1 MEDENSKKKNFLGKK
16 KKKLDLETFLK
27 ETESKNKKKKIDK
40 EKNDSSDDEKSI
52 QKNIKKSNNKKIKSS
67 SNSSS
72 ESESEIIES
81 KKNKKMA
88 KNLDNNEK
96 NKKKDNNSS
105 SSSDTEILKK
115 TDGKINIIKE
125 EAINKFTGQV
135 YSDDYYKLLKKRMS
149 LPVWSSKKQI
159 LELVEKN
166 RIVIIQG
173 ETGSGKTTQIPQFLL
188 EAGYY
193 GGIVCT
199 QPRRVAAMSIAKR
212 VSQEMEVELGEQV
225 GYTVRFD
232 DKTSKNT
239 LIKYATD
246 GLLLKEA
253 TTDHTL
259 KKYQI
264 IIIDEAH
271 ERTLATDIL
280 FGFLKELMEKRKE
293 LKLIIMSATFDIE
306 KFQNYFDAPLAII
319 KGRTYPVDIIYLNSP
334 TDDYVD
340 CAVKKVIQIHKE
352 EKPGDILLFLTG
364 EEEIES
370 ACQQIREGIEE
381 LGDEVGFANVIP
393 IYSTLPPYLQ
403 EKIFEPPPETNS
415 KGIKGRKIVVA
426 TNIAESS
433 ITIDGIVY
441 VVDPGFTKQK
451 VFNPR
456 GKMES
461 LLINIISKENADQ
474 RAGRAGR
481 TKPGKCFRLYTK
493 ESYEKELK
501 KSSIPEILRSNIT
514 SVVLNLLKLGIQDL
528 VHFDFIDPP
537 APETMMRA
545 IEMLNYLG
553 AMDDDGKLTE
563 LGSQMNQFPLEP
575 ELSKM
580 VLAGVKYKCINDILT
595 IAATLSVKSP
605 FLRPRGKENEADS
618 KKYQFTHHTGDHIT
632 LILAY
637 NAFKKNEFSKDWC
650 RENFINFRTMKA
662 IDNVR
667 GQLADI
673 LTKMNIIVPPND
685 YNNEIKGKR
694 ERRILKSLIAGYF
707 AQVAHLETAGY
718 YITVKDNQYVFI
730 HPSSYLHGSRKAA
743 WVLFQEFVLT
753 SKNYIRTVTE
763 IQPEYLLQVAPHY
776 FDLEN
781 MTGYAYKRDLLK
793 VQKELER
800 QKEMEEAEKNL

>member
-1 MEDENSKKKNFLGKK
+1 MSDKNQKDEKLLGKK
-16 KKKLDLETFLK
+16 KKKLNLETFLQ
-27 ETESKNKKKKIDK
+27 ETESKNKNKKKK
-40 EKNDSSDDEKSI
+40 L
-52 QKNIKKSNNKKIKSS
+52 
-67 SNSSS
+67 S
-72 ESESEIIES
+72 ESDSEST
-81 KKNKKMA
+81 
-88 KNLDNNEK
+88 EK
-96 NKKKDNNSS
+96 NKKQPKKEIKDNKNNNNLSNSS
-105 SSSDTEILKK
+105 DSDTEEVF
-115 TDGKINIIKE
+115 KINPEKMKSIKKE
-125 EAINKFTGQV
+125 KQINKFTGKE
-135 YSDDYYKLLKKRMS
+135 YTESYYKLLEKRKS
-149 LPVWSSKKQI
+149 LPVWSSKDKI
-159 LELVEKN
+159 LDLVEKN

-212 VSQEMEVELGEQV
+212 VSQEMEVELGKQV

-232 DKTSKNT
+232 DKTSSDT

-253 TTDHTL
+253 TTDHSL

-271 ERTLATDIL
+271 ERTLSTDIL
-280 FGFLKELMEKRKE
+280 FGFLKELMEIRKE

-319 KGRTYPVDIIYLNSP
+319 KGRTYPVEIKYLSAP

-340 CAVKKVIQIHKE
+340 CAIKKVIQIHKE

-370 ACQQIREGIEE
+370 ACQQIRDGIEE
-381 LGDEVGFANVIP
+381 LGDEVGYANVVP

-403 EKIFEPPPETNS
+403 EKIFEPPPGPNPR
-415 KGIKGRKIVVA
+415 GIKGRKIVVA

-481 TKPGKCFRLYTK
+481 TKPGKCFRLYTE

-553 AMDDDGKLTE
+553 AMDDEGKLTE

-580 VLAGVKYKCINDILT
+580 VLAGVKYKCINDMLT

-632 LILAY
+632 LIMVY
-637 NAFKKNEFSKDWC
+637 NAFKKNEFQNNWC
-650 RENFINFRTMKA
+650 RDNYINLRTMKA

-673 LTKMNIIVPPND
+673 LKKMNITVPDND

-730 HPSSYLHGSRKAA
+730 HPSSYLHGSRKAT
-743 WVLFQEFVLT
+743 WVLFHEFVLT

-776 FDLEN
+776 FDLDK

-793 VQKELER
+793 VQKDLET
-800 QKEMEEAEKNL
+800 QKEMKDEEKNL

>member
-1 MEDENSKKKNFLGKK
+1 MNQIQK
-16 KKKLDLETFLK
+16 KKKL
-27 ETESKNKKKKIDK
+27 NPKK
-40 EKNDSSDDEKSI
+40 SSD
-52 QKNIKKSNNKKIKSS
+52 S
-67 SNSSS
+67 SNS
-72 ESESEIIES
+72 ESEETFKKNQKPKKSPKKEKKS
-81 KKNKKMA
+81 KKK
-88 KNLDNNEK
+88 LSQSD
-96 NKKKDNNSS
+96 
-105 SSSDTEILKK
+105 SSDTEIF
-115 TDGKINIIKE
+115 KINPEQIKSSI
-125 EAINKFTGQV
+125 AKKPKQINKFTGKE
-135 YSDDYYKLLKKRMS
+135 YTESYYKLLEKRKL
-149 LPVWSSKKQI
+149 LPVWSSKAQI
-159 LELVEKN
+159 LDLVEKN

-212 VSQEMEVELGEQV
+212 VSQEMEVELGAQV

-232 DKTSKNT
+232 DKTSNDT

-280 FGFLKELMEKRKE
+280 FGFLKELMEIRKE

-319 KGRTYPVDIIYLNSP
+319 KGRTYPVEINYLSSP

-340 CAVKKVIQIHKE
+340 CAIKKVIQIHKE

-381 LGDEVGFANVIP
+381 LGDEVGYANVVP

-403 EKIFEPPPETNS
+403 EKIFEPPPGPNPR
-415 KGIKGRKIVVA
+415 GIKGRKIVVA

-580 VLAGVKYKCINDILT
+580 VLAGVKYKCINDMLT

-618 KKYQFTHHTGDHIT
+618 KKYQFTHHSGDHIT
-632 LILAY
+632 LIMVY
-637 NAFKKNEFSKDWC
+637 NAFKKNENQNWC
-650 RENFINFRTMKA
+650 RDNYINFRTMKA

-673 LTKMNIIVPPND
+673 LKKMNITVTDND

-730 HPSSYLHGSRKAA
+730 HPSSYLHGSRKAT
-743 WVLFQEFVLT
+743 WVLFHEFVLT

-763 IQPEYLLQVAPHY
+763 IKPEYLLQVAPHY
-776 FDLEN
+776 FDLDK
-781 MTGYAYKRDLLK
+781 MTGYAYKRDLIK
-793 VQKELER
+793 VKNELE
-800 QKEMEEAEKNL
+800 KENELKEEEKNL

>member
-1 MEDENSKKKNFLGKK
+1 MESTITDKKEFLGKK
-16 KKKLDLETFLK
+16 KKKKTLESFLEEIDNHKTKKSKNENTSTSPEKDNDSESTIK
-27 ETESKNKKKKIDK
+27 ETKSQN
-40 EKNDSSDDEKSI
+40 KNDTSSPE
-52 QKNIKKSNNKKIKSS
+52 
-67 SNSSS
+67 
-72 ESESEIIES
+72 
-81 KKNKKMA
+81 
-88 KNLDNNEK
+88 
-96 NKKKDNNSS
+96 
-105 SSSDTEILKK
+105 
-115 TDGKINIIKE
+115 
-125 EAINKFTGQV
+125 INKFTNKP
-135 YSDDYYKLLKKRMS
+135 YSENYYKLLKKRQT
-149 LPVWSSKKQI
+149 LPVWNSKKQI
-159 LELVEKN
+159 LELIEKN
-166 RIVIIQG
+166 RILIIQG

-188 EAGYY
+188 DAGYY

-212 VSQEMEVELGEQV
+212 VSEELEVELGEQV

-239 LIKYATD
+239 LIKYVTD

-253 TTDHTL
+253 TTDHLL

-280 FGFLKELMEKRKE
+280 FGFLKNLLEKRKN

-306 KFQNYFDAPLAII
+306 KFQKYFDAPLIII
-319 KGRTYPVDIIYLNSP
+319 KGRTFPVEIKYLTNP
-334 TDDYVD
+334 TDDYVE
-340 CAVKKVIQIHKE
+340 CAIKKVIEIHKN
-352 EKPGDILLFLTG
+352 EKKGDILLFLTG
-364 EEEIES
+364 EEEIEN
-370 ACQQIREGIEE
+370 ACQKIREGIEE
-381 LGDEVGFANVIP
+381 LGDEVGYANVIP

-403 EKIFEPPPETNS
+403 EKIFEPPPKKNK
-415 KGIKGRKIVVA
+415 KGIFGRKIIVA

-481 TKPGKCFRLYTK
+481 TQNGKCFRLYTK

-514 SVVLNLLKLGIQDL
+514 SVVLNLLKLGIKDL

-553 AMDDDGKLTE
+553 AMDDDGNLTE

-575 ELSKM
+575 ELAKI
-580 VLAGVKYKCINDILT
+580 VLAGVKYKCVNDMLT

-618 KKYQFTHHTGDHIT
+618 KKYMFTHHSGDHIT
-632 LILAY
+632 LIMVY
-637 NAFKKNEFSKDWC
+637 NAFKKNEYLNKDFC
-650 RENFINFRTMKA
+650 KDNFINYRTMKA

-667 GQLADI
+667 NQLKDI
-673 LTKMNIIVPPND
+673 LIKMNIDVPEND

-694 ERRILKSLIAGYF
+694 ERRIIKSLISGYF
-707 AQVAHLETAGY
+707 AQVAYLESGGY
-718 YITVKDNQYVFI
+718 YITIKDNQYVFI
-730 HPSSYLHGSRKAA
+730 HPSSYLHGSRSVQ

-763 IQPEYLLQVAPHY
+763 IQPEYLLEVAPHY

-781 MTGYAYKRDLLK
+781 MSGYAYRRELMKVKKDLDKKKALK
-793 VQKELER
+793 
-800 QKEMEEAEKNL
+800 EEENNL

>member
-1 MEDENSKKKNFLGKK
+1 MKNEQSKDLLGKK

-27 ETESKNKKKKIDK
+27 ETESKPKKKKNEDNDNVEEELTSKNKDK
-40 EKNDSSDDEKSI
+40 QKSKNKS
-52 QKNIKKSNNKKIKSS
+52 KRH
-67 SNSSS
+67 NSELES
-72 ESESEIIES
+72 ESESEEIV
-81 KKNKKMA
+81 KNKK
-88 KNLDNNEK
+88 EK
-96 NKKKDNNSS
+96 EKRNKRREEKNNSS
-105 SSSDTEILKK
+105 NSSDTEVLKK
-115 TDGKINIIKE
+115 EDIDVTIKE
-125 EAINKFTGQV
+125 EKINKFTGQI
-135 YSDDYYKLLKKRMS
+135 YSDDYYKLLKKRKS
-149 LPVWSSKKQI
+149 LPVWSSRKQI
-159 LELVEKN
+159 LDLVEKN

-188 EAGYY
+188 DAGYY

-239 LIKYATD
+239 LIKYVTD

-319 KGRTYPVDIIYLNSP
+319 KGRTYPVDIIYLSSP

-370 ACQQIREGIEE
+370 ACQQIRDGIEE
-381 LGDEVGFANVIP
+381 LGDEVGYANVIP

-403 EKIFEPPPETNS
+403 EKIFEPPPETNPR
-415 KGIKGRKIVVA
+415 GIKGRKIVVA

-481 TKPGKCFRLYTK
+481 TKPGKCYRLYTE

-514 SVVLNLLKLGIQDL
+514 SVVLNLLKLGINDL

-580 VLAGVKYKCINDILT
+580 VLAGVKYKCINDMLT
-595 IAATLSVKSP
+595 LAATLSVKSP

-632 LILAY
+632 LIMVF

-650 RENFINFRTMKA
+650 RDNFINFRTMKA

-673 LTKMNIIVPPND
+673 LTKMNIVVPQND

-694 ERRILKSLIAGYF
+694 ERRIIKSLISGYF
-707 AQVAHLETAGY
+707 SQVAHLESAGY

-730 HPSSYLHGSRKAA
+730 HPSSYLHGSRKAT

-776 FDLEN
+776 FDLQN

-793 VQKELER
+793 VQEKLEK
-800 QKEMEEAEKNL
+800 QKEMEEEEKNL

>member
-1 MEDENSKKKNFLGKK
+1 MKNEKSKDLLGKK

-27 ETESKNKKKKIDK
+27 ETESKPKKKKNEDNDNDEKELTSKNKDKQKSKNKSKRHNSELESESEEIVKNKK
-40 EKNDSSDDEKSI
+40 EKEKRNKRREE
-52 QKNIKKSNNKKIKSS
+52 KNNS
-67 SNSSS
+67 SNSS
-72 ESESEIIES
+72 
-81 KKNKKMA
+81 
-88 KNLDNNEK
+88 
-96 NKKKDNNSS
+96 
-105 SSSDTEILKK
+105 DTEVLKK
-115 TDGKINIIKE
+115 EDIDVTIKE
-125 EAINKFTGQV
+125 EKINKFTGQI
-135 YSDDYYKLLKKRMS
+135 YSDDYYKLLKKRKS
-149 LPVWSSKKQI
+149 LPVWSSRKQI
-159 LELVEKN
+159 LDLVEKN

-188 EAGYY
+188 DAGYY

-239 LIKYATD
+239 LIKYVTD

-319 KGRTYPVDIIYLNSP
+319 KGRTYPVDIIYLSSP

-370 ACQQIREGIEE
+370 ACQQIRDGIEE
-381 LGDEVGFANVIP
+381 LGDEVGYANVIP

-403 EKIFEPPPETNS
+403 EKIFEPPPETNPR
-415 KGIKGRKIVVA
+415 GIKGRKIVVA

-481 TKPGKCFRLYTK
+481 TKPGKCYRLYTE

-514 SVVLNLLKLGIQDL
+514 SVVLNLLKLGINDL

-580 VLAGVKYKCINDILT
+580 VLAGVKYKCINDMLT
-595 IAATLSVKSP
+595 LAATLSVKSP

-632 LILAY
+632 LIMVF

-650 RENFINFRTMKA
+650 RDNFINFRTMKA

-673 LTKMNIIVPPND
+673 LTKMNIVVPQND

-694 ERRILKSLIAGYF
+694 ERRIIKSLISGYF
-707 AQVAHLETAGY
+707 SQVAHLESAGY

-730 HPSSYLHGSRKAA
+730 HPSSYLHGSRKAT

-776 FDLEN
+776 FDLQN

-793 VQKELER
+793 VQEKLEK
-800 QKEMEEAEKNL
+800 QKEMEEEEKNL

>member
-1 MEDENSKKKNFLGKK
+1 MSENEKLLGKK
-16 KKKLDLETFLK
+16 KKKLNLETFLK
-27 ETESKNKKKKIDK
+27 ETNNKKKKI
-40 EKNDSSDDEKSI
+40 
-52 QKNIKKSNNKKIKSS
+52 
-67 SNSSS
+67 S
-72 ESESEIIES
+72 ESESETY
-81 KKNKKMA
+81 N
-88 KNLDNNEK
+88 K
-96 NKKKDNNSS
+96 NKKKDESS
-105 SSSDTEILKK
+105 DSDTEVF
-115 TDGKINIIKE
+115 KINIDKNNLQLKRE
-125 EAINKFTGQV
+125 INKFTGKE
-135 YSDDYYKLLKKRMS
+135 YTEEYYKLLEKRKL
-149 LPVWSSKKQI
+149 LPVWSSKNKI
-159 LELVEKN
+159 LDLVEKN

-188 EAGYY
+188 ESGYY

-212 VSQEMEVELGEQV
+212 VSQEMEVELGKQV

-232 DKTSKNT
+232 DKTSNDT

-253 TTDHTL
+253 TTDHEL

-319 KGRTYPVDIIYLNSP
+319 KGRTYPVEINYLKNP
-334 TDDYVD
+334 TDDYVE
-340 CAVKKVIQIHKE
+340 CAIKKVIQIHKE

-381 LGDEVGFANVIP
+381 LGDDVGYANVVP

-403 EKIFEPPPETNS
+403 EKIFEPPPGPNI

-553 AMDDDGKLTE
+553 AMDDEGKLTE

-618 KKYQFTHHTGDHIT
+618 KKYQFTHHSGDHIT
-632 LILAY
+632 LIMVY
-637 NAFKKNEFSKDWC
+637 NAFKKNELIKDWC
-650 RENFINFRTMKA
+650 RDNYINYRTMKA

-667 GQLADI
+667 NQLSDI
-673 LTKMNIIVPPND
+673 LKKMNIIVPEND

-730 HPSSYLHGSRKAA
+730 HPSSYLHGSRKSV
-743 WVLFQEFVLT
+743 WVLFHEFVLT

-776 FDLEN
+776 FDLDK

-793 VQKELER
+793 VQKELEIK
-800 QKEMEEAEKNL
+800 KEMKEEEKNL

>member
-1 MEDENSKKKNFLGKK
+1 MSDRNSEKKDFIGKKKKN
-16 KKKLDLETFLK
+16 KKLDLETFLK
-27 ETESKNKKKKIDK
+27 ETESKTNKKKKYIEEEEEEISTPKNNDK
-40 EKNDSSDDEKSI
+40 SKNRKINNSS
-52 QKNIKKSNNKKIKSS
+52 N
-67 SNSSS
+67 NSSS
-72 ESESEIIES
+72 ESQSEKEREKL
-81 KKNKKMA
+81 KKNKS
-88 KNLDNNEK
+88 
-96 NKKKDNNSS
+96 KKKENNSS
-105 SSSDTEILKK
+105 SSSDTEVLKK
-115 TDGKINIIKE
+115 TEPTINIIKE
-125 EAINKFTGQV
+125 EKINKFTGQV
-135 YSDDYYKLLKKRMS
+135 YSDDYYKLLKKRMN

-159 LELVEKN
+159 LDLVEKN

-232 DKTSKNT
+232 DKTSQNT
-239 LIKYATD
+239 LIKYVTD

-264 IIIDEAH
+264 VIIDEAH

-319 KGRTYPVDIIYLNSP
+319 KGRTFPVEIKYLAAP

-340 CAVKKVIQIHKE
+340 CAIKKVIQIHKE

-381 LGDEVGFANVIP
+381 LGDEVGYANVVP

-403 EKIFEPPPETNS
+403 EKIFEPPPETNPR
-415 KGIKGRKIVVA
+415 GIKGRKIVVA

-481 TKPGKCFRLYTK
+481 TKPGKCFRLYTE

-632 LILAY
+632 LIMAY
-637 NAFKKNEFSKDWC
+637 NAFKKNEFAKDWC
-650 RENFINFRTMKA
+650 RDNFINFRTMKA

-673 LTKMNIIVPPND
+673 LHKMNITVPQND

-694 ERRILKSLIAGYF
+694 ERRIIKSLISGYF

-730 HPSSYLHGSRKAA
+730 HPSSYLHGSRKAT

-763 IQPEYLLQVAPHY
+763 IQI
-776 FDLEN
+776 N
-781 MTGYAYKRDLLK
+781 
-793 VQKELER
+793 
-800 QKEMEEAEKNL
+800 

>member
-1 MEDENSKKKNFLGKK
+1 MSDKYYSKKDKDLLGKK
-16 KKKLDLETFLK
+16 KKLNLDTFLQ
-27 ETESKNKKKKIDK
+27 EVESNPKKKKLNPK
-40 EKNDSSDDEKSI
+40 KSSDSSD
-52 QKNIKKSNNKKIKSS
+52 
-67 SNSSS
+67 S
-72 ESESEIIES
+72 ESEETF
-81 KKNKKMA
+81 KKNQKPKKSP
-88 KNLDNNEK
+88 KKEK
-96 NKKKDNNSS
+96 KSQKKLSQSD
-105 SSSDTEILKK
+105 SSDTEIF
-115 TDGKINIIKE
+115 KINPEQIKSSI
-125 EAINKFTGQV
+125 AKKPKQINKFTGKE
-135 YSDDYYKLLKKRMS
+135 YTESYYKLLEKRKL
-149 LPVWSSKKQI
+149 LPVWSSKAQI
-159 LELVEKN
+159 LDLVEKN

-212 VSQEMEVELGEQV
+212 VSQEMEVELGAQV

-232 DKTSKNT
+232 DKTSNDT

-280 FGFLKELMEKRKE
+280 FGFLKELMEIRKE

-319 KGRTYPVDIIYLNSP
+319 KGRTYPVEINYLSSP

-340 CAVKKVIQIHKE
+340 CAIKKVIQIHKE

-381 LGDEVGFANVIP
+381 LGDEVGYANVVP

-403 EKIFEPPPETNS
+403 EKIFEPPPGPNPR
-415 KGIKGRKIVVA
+415 GIKGRKIVVA

-580 VLAGVKYKCINDILT
+580 VLAGVKYKCINDMLT

-618 KKYQFTHHTGDHIT
+618 KKYQFTHHSGDHIT
-632 LILAY
+632 LIMVY
-637 NAFKKNEFSKDWC
+637 NAFKKNENQNWC
-650 RENFINFRTMKA
+650 RDNYINFRTMKA

-673 LTKMNIIVPPND
+673 LKKMNITVTDND

-730 HPSSYLHGSRKAA
+730 HPSSYLHGSRKAT
-743 WVLFQEFVLT
+743 WVLFHEFVLT

-763 IQPEYLLQVAPHY
+763 IKPEYLLQVAPHY
-776 FDLEN
+776 FDLDK
-781 MTGYAYKRDLLK
+781 MTGYAYKRDLMK
-793 VQKELER
+793 VKNELE
-800 QKEMEEAEKNL
+800 KENELKEEEKNL

>member
-1 MEDENSKKKNFLGKK
+1 MKNEQSKDLLGKK

-27 ETESKNKKKKIDK
+27 ETESKPKKKKNEDNDNDEEELTSKNKDKQKSKNKSKRHNSELESESEEIVKNKK
-40 EKNDSSDDEKSI
+40 EKEKRNKRREE
-52 QKNIKKSNNKKIKSS
+52 KNNS
-67 SNSSS
+67 SNSS
-72 ESESEIIES
+72 
-81 KKNKKMA
+81 
-88 KNLDNNEK
+88 
-96 NKKKDNNSS
+96 
-105 SSSDTEILKK
+105 DTEVLKK
-115 TDGKINIIKE
+115 EDIDVTIKE
-125 EAINKFTGQV
+125 EKINKFTGQI
-135 YSDDYYKLLKKRMS
+135 YSDDYYKLLKKRKS
-149 LPVWSSKKQI
+149 LPVWSSRKQI
-159 LELVEKN
+159 LDLVEKN

-188 EAGYY
+188 DAGYY

-239 LIKYATD
+239 LIK
-246 GLLLKEA
+246 
-253 TTDHTL
+253 
-259 KKYQI
+259 
-264 IIIDEAH
+264 IIDEAH

-319 KGRTYPVDIIYLNSP
+319 KGRTYPVDIIYLSSP

-370 ACQQIREGIEE
+370 ACQQIRDGIEE
-381 LGDEVGFANVIP
+381 LGDEVGYANVIP

-403 EKIFEPPPETNS
+403 EKIFEPPPETNPR
-415 KGIKGRKIVVA
+415 GIKGRKIVVA

-481 TKPGKCFRLYTK
+481 TKPGKCYRLYTE

-514 SVVLNLLKLGIQDL
+514 SVVLNLLKLGINDL

-580 VLAGVKYKCINDILT
+580 VLAGVKYKCINDMLT
-595 IAATLSVKSP
+595 LAATLSVKSP

-632 LILAY
+632 LIMVF

-650 RENFINFRTMKA
+650 RDNFINFRTMKA

-673 LTKMNIIVPPND
+673 LTKMNIVVPQND

-694 ERRILKSLIAGYF
+694 ERRIIKSLISGYF
-707 AQVAHLETAGY
+707 SQVAHLESAGY

-730 HPSSYLHGSRKAA
+730 HPSSYLHGSRKAT

-776 FDLEN
+776 FDLQN

-793 VQKELER
+793 VQEKLEK
-800 QKEMEEAEKNL
+800 QKEMEEEEKNL

>member
-1 MEDENSKKKNFLGKK
+1 M
-16 KKKLDLETFLK
+16 
-27 ETESKNKKKKIDK
+27 
-40 EKNDSSDDEKSI
+40 
-52 QKNIKKSNNKKIKSS
+52 
-67 SNSSS
+67 
-72 ESESEIIES
+72 
-81 KKNKKMA
+81 
-88 KNLDNNEK
+88 
-96 NKKKDNNSS
+96 
-105 SSSDTEILKK
+105 LKK
-115 TDGKINIIKE
+115 EDNDITIKE
-125 EAINKFTGQV
+125 EKINKFTGQT

-149 LPVWSSKKQI
+149 LPVWSSRKQI

-188 EAGYY
+188 DAGYY

-239 LIKYATD
+239 LIKYVTD

-271 ERTLATDIL
+271 ERTLSTDIL

-319 KGRTYPVDIIYLNSP
+319 KGRTYPVDIIYLSSP

-370 ACQQIREGIEE
+370 ACQQIRDGIEE
-381 LGDEVGFANVIP
+381 LGDEVGYANVIP

-403 EKIFEPPPETNS
+403 EKIFEPPPETNPR
-415 KGIKGRKIVVA
+415 GIKGRKIVVA

-481 TKPGKCFRLYTK
+481 TKPGKCFRLYTE
-493 ESYEKELK
+493 ESYQKELK

-514 SVVLNLLKLGIQDL
+514 SVVLNLLKLGINDL

-580 VLAGVKYKCINDILT
+580 VLAGVKYKCINDMLT
-595 IAATLSVKSP
+595 LAATLSVKSP

-632 LILAY
+632 LIMAF

-650 RENFINFRTMKA
+650 RDNFINFRTMKA

-673 LTKMNIIVPPND
+673 LTKMNIIVPQND

-694 ERRILKSLIAGYF
+694 ERRIIKSLIAGYF
-707 AQVAHLETAGY
+707 SQVAHLESAGY

-730 HPSSYLHGSRKAA
+730 HPSSYLHGSRKAT

-776 FDLEN
+776 FDLQN

-793 VQKELER
+793 VQEKLEK
-800 QKEMEEAEKNL
+800 QKEMEEEEKNL

>member
-1 MEDENSKKKNFLGKK
+1 MESTITDKKEFLGKK
-16 KKKLDLETFLK
+16 KKKKTLESFLEEIDNHKTKKSKNENTSTSPEKDNDSESTIK
-27 ETESKNKKKKIDK
+27 ETKSQN
-40 EKNDSSDDEKSI
+40 KNDTSFPE
-52 QKNIKKSNNKKIKSS
+52 
-67 SNSSS
+67 
-72 ESESEIIES
+72 
-81 KKNKKMA
+81 
-88 KNLDNNEK
+88 
-96 NKKKDNNSS
+96 
-105 SSSDTEILKK
+105 
-115 TDGKINIIKE
+115 
-125 EAINKFTGQV
+125 INKFTNKP
-135 YSDDYYKLLKKRMS
+135 YSQNYYKLLKKRQT
-149 LPVWSSKKQI
+149 LPVWNSKKQI
-159 LELVEKN
+159 LELIEKN
-166 RIVIIQG
+166 RILIIQG

-188 EAGYY
+188 DAGYY

-212 VSQEMEVELGEQV
+212 VSEELEVELGEQV

-239 LIKYATD
+239 LIKYVTD

-253 TTDHTL
+253 TTDHLL

-280 FGFLKELMEKRKE
+280 FGFLKNLLEKRKN

-306 KFQNYFDAPLAII
+306 KFQKYFDAPLIII
-319 KGRTYPVDIIYLNSP
+319 KGRTFPVEIKYLTNP
-334 TDDYVD
+334 TDDYVE
-340 CAVKKVIQIHKE
+340 CAIKKVIEIHKN
-352 EKPGDILLFLTG
+352 EKKGDILLFLTG
-364 EEEIES
+364 EEEIEN
-370 ACQQIREGIEE
+370 ACQKIREGIEE
-381 LGDEVGFANVIP
+381 LGDEVGYASVIP

-403 EKIFEPPPETNS
+403 EKIFEPPPKKNK
-415 KGIKGRKIVVA
+415 KGIFGRKIIVA

-481 TKPGKCFRLYTK
+481 TQNGKCFRLYTK

-514 SVVLNLLKLGIQDL
+514 SVVLNLLKLGIKDL

-553 AMDDDGKLTE
+553 AMDDDGNLTE

-575 ELSKM
+575 ELAKI
-580 VLAGVKYKCINDILT
+580 VLAGVKYKCVNDMLT

-618 KKYQFTHHTGDHIT
+618 KKYMFTHHSGDHIT
-632 LILAY
+632 LIMVY
-637 NAFKKNEFSKDWC
+637 NAFKKNEYLNKDFC
-650 RENFINFRTMKA
+650 KDNFINYRTMKA

-667 GQLADI
+667 NQLKDI
-673 LTKMNIIVPPND
+673 LIKMNIDVPEND

-694 ERRILKSLIAGYF
+694 ERRIIKSLISGYF
-707 AQVAHLETAGY
+707 AQVAYLESGGY
-718 YITVKDNQYVFI
+718 YITIKDNQYVFI
-730 HPSSYLHGSRKAA
+730 HPSSYLHGSRSVQ

-763 IQPEYLLQVAPHY
+763 IQPEYLLEVAPHY

-781 MTGYAYKRDLLK
+781 MSGYAYRRELMKVKKDLDKKKALK
-793 VQKELER
+793 
-800 QKEMEEAEKNL
+800 EEENNL

>member
-1 MEDENSKKKNFLGKK
+1 MKNEQSKDLLGKK

-27 ETESKNKKKKIDK
+27 ETESKPKKKKNED
-40 EKNDSSDDEKSI
+40 NDNDEKELTSKNKDK
-52 QKNIKKSNNKKIKSS
+52 QKSKNKSKRH
-67 SNSSS
+67 NSELES
-72 ESESEIIES
+72 ESESEEIV
-81 KKNKKMA
+81 KNKK
-88 KNLDNNEK
+88 EK
-96 NKKKDNNSS
+96 EKRNKRREEKNNSS
-105 SSSDTEILKK
+105 NSSDTEVLKK
-115 TDGKINIIKE
+115 EDIDVTIKE
-125 EAINKFTGQV
+125 EKINKFTGQI
-135 YSDDYYKLLKKRMS
+135 YSDDYYKLLKKRKS
-149 LPVWSSKKQI
+149 LPVWSSRKQI
-159 LELVEKN
+159 LDLVEKN

-188 EAGYY
+188 DAGYY

-239 LIKYATD
+239 LIKYVTD

-319 KGRTYPVDIIYLNSP
+319 KGRTYPVDIIYLSSP

-370 ACQQIREGIEE
+370 ACQQIRDGIEE
-381 LGDEVGFANVIP
+381 LGDEVGYANVIP

-403 EKIFEPPPETNS
+403 EKIFEPPPETNPR
-415 KGIKGRKIVVA
+415 GIKGRKIVVA

-481 TKPGKCFRLYTK
+481 TKPGKCYRLYTE

-514 SVVLNLLKLGIQDL
+514 SVVLNLLKLGINDL

-580 VLAGVKYKCINDILT
+580 VLAGVKYKCINDMLT
-595 IAATLSVKSP
+595 LAATLSVKSP

-632 LILAY
+632 LIMVF

-650 RENFINFRTMKA
+650 RDNFINFRTMKA

-673 LTKMNIIVPPND
+673 LTKMNIVVPQND

-694 ERRILKSLIAGYF
+694 ERRIIKSLISGYF
-707 AQVAHLETAGY
+707 SQVAHLESAGY

-730 HPSSYLHGSRKAA
+730 HPSSYLHGSRKAT

-776 FDLEN
+776 FDLQN

-793 VQKELER
+793 VQEKLEK
-800 QKEMEEAEKNL
+800 QKEMEEEEKNL

>member
-1 MEDENSKKKNFLGKK
+1 M
-16 KKKLDLETFLK
+16 
-27 ETESKNKKKKIDK
+27 
-40 EKNDSSDDEKSI
+40 
-52 QKNIKKSNNKKIKSS
+52 
-67 SNSSS
+67 
-72 ESESEIIES
+72 
-81 KKNKKMA
+81 
-88 KNLDNNEK
+88 
-96 NKKKDNNSS
+96 
-105 SSSDTEILKK
+105 
-115 TDGKINIIKE
+115 
-125 EAINKFTGQV
+125 
-135 YSDDYYKLLKKRMS
+135 
-149 LPVWSSKKQI
+149 
-159 LELVEKN
+159 
-166 RIVIIQG
+166 
-173 ETGSGKTTQIPQFLL
+173 
-188 EAGYY
+188 
-193 GGIVCT
+193 
-199 QPRRVAAMSIAKR
+199 
-212 VSQEMEVELGEQV
+212 
-225 GYTVRFD
+225 
-232 DKTSKNT
+232 
-239 LIKYATD
+239 
-246 GLLLKEA
+246 
-253 TTDHTL
+253 
-259 KKYQI
+259 
-264 IIIDEAH
+264 
-271 ERTLATDIL
+271 
-280 FGFLKELMEKRKE
+280 
-293 LKLIIMSATFDIE
+293 
-306 KFQNYFDAPLAII
+306 
-319 KGRTYPVDIIYLNSP
+319 
-334 TDDYVD
+334 
-340 CAVKKVIQIHKE
+340 
-352 EKPGDILLFLTG
+352 
-364 EEEIES
+364 
-370 ACQQIREGIEE
+370 
-381 LGDEVGFANVIP
+381 GDEVGYANVIP

-403 EKIFEPPPETNS
+403 EKIFEPPPETNPR
-415 KGIKGRKIVVA
+415 GIKGRKIVVA

-481 TKPGKCFRLYTK
+481 TKPGKCYRLYTE

-514 SVVLNLLKLGIQDL
+514 SVVLNLLKLGINDL

-580 VLAGVKYKCINDILT
+580 VLAGVKYKCINDMLT
-595 IAATLSVKSP
+595 LAATLSVKSP

-632 LILAY
+632 LIMVF

-650 RENFINFRTMKA
+650 RDNFINFRTMKA

-673 LTKMNIIVPPND
+673 LTKMNIVVPQND

-694 ERRILKSLIAGYF
+694 ERRIIKSLISGYF
-707 AQVAHLETAGY
+707 SQVAHLESAGY

-730 HPSSYLHGSRKAA
+730 HPSSYLHGSRKAT

-776 FDLEN
+776 FDLQN

-793 VQKELER
+793 VQEKLEK
-800 QKEMEEAEKNL
+800 QKEMEEEEKNL

>member
-1 MEDENSKKKNFLGKK
+1 MKNEKSKEFLGKK

-27 ETESKNKKKKIDK
+27 ETESKPKKKKIEDNDEEESTSKNKDK
-40 EKNDSSDDEKSI
+40 
-52 QKNIKKSNNKKIKSS
+52 KKSKNKSKKH
-67 SNSSS
+67 NS
-72 ESESEIIES
+72 ESESEEIE
-81 KKNKKMA
+81 KTKKKKENKNKGIE
-88 KNLDNNEK
+88 EK
-96 NKKKDNNSS
+96 SNSS
-105 SSSDTEILKK
+105 NSSDTEVLKK
-115 TDGKINIIKE
+115 EDNDITIKE
-125 EAINKFTGQV
+125 EKINKFTGQI

-149 LPVWSSKKQI
+149 LPVWSSRKQI

-188 EAGYY
+188 DAGYY

-239 LIKYATD
+239 LIKYVTD

-271 ERTLATDIL
+271 ERTLSTDIL

-319 KGRTYPVDIIYLNSP
+319 KGRTYPVDIIYLSSP

-370 ACQQIREGIEE
+370 ACQQIRDGIEE
-381 LGDEVGFANVIP
+381 LGDEVGYANVIP

-403 EKIFEPPPETNS
+403 EKIFEPPPETNPR
-415 KGIKGRKIVVA
+415 GIKGRKIVVA

-481 TKPGKCFRLYTK
+481 TKPGKCFRLYTE
-493 ESYEKELK
+493 ESYQKELK

-514 SVVLNLLKLGIQDL
+514 SVVLNLLKLGINDL

-580 VLAGVKYKCINDILT
+580 VLAGVKYKCINDMLT
-595 IAATLSVKSP
+595 LAATLSVKSP

-632 LILAY
+632 LIMAF

-650 RENFINFRTMKA
+650 RDNFINFRTMKA

-673 LTKMNIIVPPND
+673 LTKMNIVVPQND

-694 ERRILKSLIAGYF
+694 DRRIIKSLIAGYF
-707 AQVAHLETAGY
+707 SQVAHLESAGY

-730 HPSSYLHGSRKAA
+730 HPSSYLHGSRKAT

-776 FDLEN
+776 FDLQN

-793 VQKELER
+793 VQEKLEK
-800 QKEMEEAEKNL
+800 QKEMEEEEKNL

>member
-1 MEDENSKKKNFLGKK
+1 MKNEKSKELLGKK
-16 KKKLDLETFLK
+16 KKKLDLDTFLK
-27 ETESKNKKKKIDK
+27 ETESKTKKKKNEDK
-40 EKNDSSDDEKSI
+40 DEDEEELTPKNKD
-52 QKNIKKSNNKKIKSS
+52 NKKSKNKSKKH
-67 SNSSS
+67 NS
-72 ESESEIIES
+72 ESESESEEIV
-81 KKNKKMA
+81 KNKK
-88 KNLDNNEK
+88 E
-96 NKKKDNNSS
+96 KDNRKKRKEEKDNSS
-105 SSSDTEILKK
+105 NSSDTEVLKK
-115 TDGKINIIKE
+115 EDNDITIKE
-125 EAINKFTGQV
+125 EKINKFTGQV

-149 LPVWSSKKQI
+149 LPVWSSRKQI

-188 EAGYY
+188 DAGYY

-239 LIKYATD
+239 LIKYVTD

-271 ERTLATDIL
+271 ERTLSTDIL

-293 LKLIIMSATFDIE
+293 LKLIIMSATFDTE

-319 KGRTYPVDIIYLNSP
+319 KGRTYPVDIIYLSSP

-381 LGDEVGFANVIP
+381 LGDEVGYANVIP

-403 EKIFEPPPETNS
+403 EKIFEPPPETNPR
-415 KGIKGRKIVVA
+415 GIKGRKIVVA

-481 TKPGKCFRLYTK
+481 TKPGKCFRLYTE

-514 SVVLNLLKLGIQDL
+514 SVVLNLLKLGIDDL

-580 VLAGVKYKCINDILT
+580 VLAGVKYKCINDMLT

-632 LILAY
+632 LIMAY
-637 NAFKKNEFSKDWC
+637 NAFKRNEFSKDWC
-650 RENFINFRTMKA
+650 RDNFINFRTMKA

-673 LTKMNIIVPPND
+673 LSKMNIIVPQND
-685 YNNEIKGKR
+685 FNNEIKGKR
-694 ERRILKSLIAGYF
+694 ERRIIKSLIAGYF
-707 AQVAHLETAGY
+707 AQVAHLESAGY

-730 HPSSYLHGSRKAA
+730 HPSSYLHGSRKAT

-763 IQPEYLLQVAPHY
+763 IQPEWLLQVAPHY
-776 FDLEN
+776 FDLQN

-793 VQKELER
+793 VQEKLEK
-800 QKEMEEAEKNL
+800 QKEMEEEEKNI

>member
-1 MEDENSKKKNFLGKK
+1 MSEKKSKNENNLLGKK
-16 KKKLDLETFLK
+16 KKKLNLETFLQ
-27 ETESKNKKKKIDK
+27 ETESNNKKKKIT
-40 EKNDSSDDEKSI
+40 
-52 QKNIKKSNNKKIKSS
+52 
-67 SNSSS
+67 
-72 ESESEIIES
+72 ESESETIP
-81 KKNKKMA
+81 KDKNKNKKST
-88 KNLDNNEK
+88 
-96 NKKKDNNSS
+96 KKENSS
-105 SSSDTEILKK
+105 NKSDSDSDTEVF
-115 TDGKINIIKE
+115 KITPEIIKPSSSE
-125 EAINKFTGQV
+125 KHINKFTGKE
-135 YSDDYYKLLKKRMS
+135 YTEAYYKLLEKRKS
-149 LPVWSSKKQI
+149 LPVWSSKNKI
-159 LELVEKN
+159 LDLVEKN

-212 VSQEMEVELGEQV
+212 VSQEMEVELGKQV

-232 DKTSKNT
+232 DKTSSDT

-319 KGRTYPVDIIYLNSP
+319 KGRTYPVEIKYLNSP

-340 CAVKKVIQIHKE
+340 CAIKKVIQIHKE

-381 LGDEVGFANVIP
+381 LGDDVGYANVVP

-403 EKIFEPPPETNS
+403 EKIFEPPPGPNP

-493 ESYEKELK
+493 ESYDKELK

-514 SVVLNLLKLGIQDL
+514 SVVLNLLKLGIEDL

-580 VLAGVKYKCINDILT
+580 VLAGVKYKCINDMLT

-632 LILAY
+632 LIMVY
-637 NAFKKNEFSKDWC
+637 NAFKKNEFTKDWC
-650 RENFINFRTMKA
+650 RDNYINFRTMKA

-673 LTKMNIIVPPND
+673 LKKMNITVPEND
-685 YNNEIKGKR
+685 FNNEIKGKR

-730 HPSSYLHGSRKAA
+730 HPSSYLHGSRKST
-743 WVLFQEFVLT
+743 WVLFHEFVLT

-776 FDLEN
+776 FDLDK

-793 VQKELER
+793 VKKDLEL
-800 QKEMEEAEKNL
+800 QKEMKEEEKNL